1 MFGEVRPGARAR
13 LYPWAVAGVLDFSI
27 ELAEA
32 ELIGRISRIAGEV
45 DPGKLPMD
53 RHGPLHPFRGMFL
66 QRARARIDAL
76 RLPLPGLVCTER
88 RGDVVGYSFEQLA
101 FVVPEM
107 RGQGLGAEIMAENY
121 VAHPEILL
129 ARVGQQKRLSWSVS
143 GEACARRA
151 YRLMLERGAVV
162 AGDLLAG
169 VR

>member
-1 MFGEVRPGARAR
+1 
-13 LYPWAVAGVLDFSI
+13 VLDFRI
-27 ELAEA
+27 ELAES

-45 DPGKLPMD
+45 DPGKLPMEL
-53 RHGPLHPFRGMFL
+53 HGPLHPFRGLWL
-66 QRARARIDAL
+66 QRARAKIDAL
-76 RLPLPGLVCTER
+76 RLPLPGLLCTDAAGR
-88 RGDVVGYSFEQLA
+88 MLGYSFEQLA
-101 FVVPEM
+101 WVQPEC

-129 ARVGQQKRLSWSVS
+129 ARVGQEKRLSWSLS

-169 VR
+169 VG